1 MRTQSPH
8 SGRGGAKHFD
18 KDSCWGGKLSSEDQQ
33 APIWRLV
40 SLFYVFLTRRT
51 IRRHNE
57 ASRADEMLGFM
68 RLKRLAKM
76 NLFLLATA
84 FHLGGCQ
91 GCERGEEEV
100 NLQKRKQLRIYE
112 IN

>member
-1 MRTQSPH
+1 MFFNKTHH
-8 SGRGGAKHFD
+8 S
-18 KDSCWGGKLSSEDQQ
+18 E
-33 APIWRLV
+33 
-40 SLFYVFLTRRT
+40 TR
-51 IRRHNE
+51 NE

-76 NLFLLATA
+76 KRFLLATA
-84 FHLGGCQ
+84 FHLGGYQ

-100 NLQKRKQLRIYE
+100 NLQKSKQLRIYE